1 MLDGDGDL
9 MWVNWEFVEN
19 YIYNNYEDYNDFFY
33 FVFMICLKVMSER
46 RSGLS

>member
-19 YIYNNYEDYNDFFY
+19 YIYNKYEDYNDFFLFCVY
-33 FVFMICLKVMSER
+33 DMFE
-46 RSGLS
+46 GDE